1 MTTNPKVQNRRYLEG
16 LDGLR
21 GLAVLSVIFYHIG
34 FPWASGGFLGVVVF
48 FVLSG
53 YLITDIIMTEWEQ
66 RRRIN
71 LKNFWI
77 RRARRL
83 LPAMLAMLVIIIG
96 WVSLFHHH
104 LLEKLQA
111 DALAALLYISNWW
124 YIFHHQSYFDSFQS
138 PSLLTHFW
146 SLAVEEQYYL
156 FWPLLLT
163 FGLRF
168 ISKRSILFITLTL
181 IGISSL
187 TMAIL
192 YEPGSDPSRVYYGT
206 DTRAFSLLIGS
217 ALALVWPSQKL
228 AAKVPLALRLV
239 LNLIGTIALVVI
251 LLMVGLTNQY
261 DPFLYRGGM
270 VLLSIASMLL
280 VAVLVHPANSISRV
294 FNFKPLRWIGVRS
307 YGIYLW
313 QYPVL
318 ILTSPAI
325 NTTGISIGRVIFQ
338 LTCII
343 VLASLS
349 WKFIENPIRR
359 EGLKKT
365 WRRIATKKSVLN
377 RLIIRRWIVLGGGV
391 LIILFSFIA
400 IHNVTIAKT
409 DKKEET
415 HAAIKEDRSNNQLK
429 IEQKKKE
436 PPSPDVHSKKEELT
450 KPDGENKLTQTE
462 PSVEKNETVTAIG
475 DSILLDVAPYLT
487 EYFPSIN
494 MDGKVGR
501 QMSQAVNI
509 VKKMKQDGTLGD
521 TVIIELGTN
530 GPFTKNQLISMIEL
544 IGNDR
549 EIIFINT
556 RVPRPWETDVN
567 NTLKEVTEKFDNT
580 TLVNWYAASA
590 GHNEYFS
597 PDGVHLNVKGAKA
610 YAALVAKSVGK

>member
-1 MTTNPKVQNRRYLEG
+1 MANSTVQNRRYLVG

-53 YLITDIIMTEWEQ
+53 YLITDLIMTEWEQ
-66 RRRIN
+66 RGRID

-96 WVSLFHHH
+96 WVSLFLPQ
-104 LLEKLQA
+104 LLETLQA

-168 ISKRSILFITLTL
+168 ISKRSILFITLT
-181 IGISSL
+181 IAGISAL

-217 ALALVWPSQKL
+217 ALALIWPSQKL
-228 AAKVPLALRLV
+228 AAKVQLPLRFV
-239 LNLIGTIALVVI
+239 LNLVGTIALVVI

-261 DPFLYRGGM
+261 EPFLYRGGM
-270 VLLSIASMLL
+270 VLLSIAAMLL

-294 FNFKPLRWIGVRS
+294 INFKPLRWLGVRS

-318 ILTSPAI
+318 VLTSPAI

-343 VLASLS
+343 VLSSLS
-349 WKFIENPIRR
+349 WKFIENPIRQG
-359 EGLKKT
+359 GLKKT
-365 WRRIATKKSVLN
+365 WRRIAMKKSVHN
-377 RLIIRRWIVLGGGV
+377 RFIFRRWIVLGGGM
-391 LIILFSFIA
+391 LIMLVSFLA
-400 IHNVTIAKT
+400 IYNVAIAKT

-436 PPSPDVHSKKEELT
+436 PPSPDVHPKEEELT
-450 KPDGENKLTQTE
+450 KPDGENKLPQTE
-462 PSVEKNETVTAIG
+462 PSIEKNERVTAIG

-487 EYFPSIN
+487 EYFPFIN

-501 QMSQAVNI
+501 QMFQAVEI
-509 VKKMKQDGTLGD
+509 VKKMKKEGTLGD
-521 TVIIELGTN
+521 TVIIELGSN
-530 GPFTKNQLISMIEL
+530 GAFNKNELISMIKL

-556 RVPRPWETDVN
+556 RVPRPWETEVN
-567 NTLKEVTEKFDNT
+567 NALKEVTEKYTNT

-597 PDGVHLNVKGAKA
+597 PDGVHLNEKGAKA

>member
-1 MTTNPKVQNRRYLEG
+1 MANSTVQNRRYLVG

-53 YLITDIIMTEWEQ
+53 YLITDLIMTEWEQ
-66 RRRIN
+66 RGRID

-96 WVSLFHHH
+96 WVSLFLPH
-104 LLEKLQA
+104 LLETLQA

-168 ISKRSILFITLTL
+168 ISKRSILFITLT
-181 IGISSL
+181 IAGISAL

-217 ALALVWPSQKL
+217 ALALIWPSQKL
-228 AAKVPLALRLV
+228 AAKVPLPLRLV
-239 LNLIGTIALVVI
+239 LNLVGTIALVVI

-261 DPFLYRGGM
+261 EPFLYRGGM
-270 VLLSIASMLL
+270 VLLSIAAMLL

-294 FNFKPLRWIGVRS
+294 FNFKPLRWLGIRS

-313 QYPVL
+313 QYPILVL
-318 ILTSPAI
+318 TTPAI
-325 NTTGISIGRVIFQ
+325 NTTGISIARVIFQ

-343 VLASLS
+343 VLSSLS
-349 WKFIENPIRR
+349 WKFIENPIRQG
-359 EGLKKT
+359 GLKKT
-365 WRRIATKKSVLN
+365 WRRIAMKKSVHN
-377 RLIIRRWIVLGGGV
+377 RFIFRRWIVLGGGM
-391 LIILFSFIA
+391 LIMLVSFLA
-400 IHNVTIAKT
+400 IYNVTFAKT

-436 PPSPDVHSKKEELT
+436 PTSPDVHPKEEELT
-450 KPDGENKLTQTE
+450 KPDGENKLPQTE
-462 PSVEKNETVTAIG
+462 PSIEKNERVTAIG

-501 QMSQAVNI
+501 QMSQAVEI
-509 VKKMKQDGTLGD
+509 VKKMKKEGTLGD
-521 TVIIELGTN
+521 TVIIELGSN
-530 GPFTKNQLISMIEL
+530 GAFNKNELISMIKL

-556 RVPRPWETDVN
+556 RVPRPWETEVN
-567 NTLKEVTEKFDNT
+567 NALKEVTEKYTNT
-580 TLVNWYAASA
+580 TLVN
-590 GHNEYFS
+590 
-597 PDGVHLNVKGAKA
+597 
-610 YAALVAKSVGK
+610 

>member
-1 MTTNPKVQNRRYLEG
+1 MANSTMQNRRYLVG

-53 YLITDIIMTEWEQ
+53 YLITDLIMTEWEQ
-66 RRRIN
+66 RGRID

-96 WVSLFHHH
+96 WVSLFLPH
-104 LLEKLQA
+104 LLETLQA

-163 FGLRF
+163 FGLRL

-181 IGISSL
+181 IGISAL

-217 ALALVWPSQKL
+217 ALALIWPSQKL
-228 AAKVPLALRLV
+228 AAKVPLPLRLV
-239 LNLIGTIALVVI
+239 LNLVGTIALVVI

-261 DPFLYRGGM
+261 EPFLYRGGM
-270 VLLSIASMLL
+270 VLLSIAAMLL

-294 FNFKPLRWIGVRS
+294 FNFKPLRWLGIRS

-313 QYPVL
+313 QYPILVL
-318 ILTSPAI
+318 TTPAI
-325 NTTGISIGRVIFQ
+325 NTTGISIARVIFQ

-343 VLASLS
+343 VLSSLS
-349 WKFIENPIRR
+349 WKFIENPIRQG
-359 EGLKKT
+359 GLKKT
-365 WRRIATKKSVLN
+365 WRRIAMKKSVHN
-377 RLIIRRWIVLGGGV
+377 RFIFRRLIVLGGGM
-391 LIILFSFIA
+391 LIMLVSFLA
-400 IHNVTIAKT
+400 IYNVTFAKT

-436 PPSPDVHSKKEELT
+436 PPSPDVLPKEEELT
-450 KPDGENKLTQTE
+450 KPDGENKLPQTE
-462 PSVEKNETVTAIG
+462 PSIEKNERVTAIG

-501 QMSQAVNI
+501 QMSQAVEI
-509 VKKMKQDGTLGD
+509 VNKMKKEGTLGD
-521 TVIIELGTN
+521 TVIIELGSN
-530 GPFTKNQLISMIEL
+530 GAFNKNELISMIKL

-556 RVPRPWETDVN
+556 RVPRPWETEVN
-567 NTLKEVTEKFDNT
+567 NALKEVTEKYTNT

-597 PDGVHLNVKGAKA
+597 PDGVHLNEKGAKV

>member
-1 MTTNPKVQNRRYLEG
+1 MANSTVQNRRYLVG

-53 YLITDIIMTEWEQ
+53 YLITDLIMTEWEQ
-66 RRRIN
+66 RGRID

-96 WVSLFHHH
+96 WVSLFLPH
-104 LLEKLQA
+104 LLETLQA

-163 FGLRF
+163 FGLHF
-168 ISKRSILFITLTL
+168 ISKRSILFITLT
-181 IGISSL
+181 IAGISAL

-217 ALALVWPSQKL
+217 VLAL
-228 AAKVPLALRLV
+228 
-239 LNLIGTIALVVI
+239 II
-251 LLMVGLTNQY
+251 
-261 DPFLYRGGM
+261 
-270 VLLSIASMLL
+270 LL

-294 FNFKPLRWIGVRS
+294 FNFKPLRWLGIRS

-313 QYPVL
+313 QYPILVL
-318 ILTSPAI
+318 TTPAI
-325 NTTGISIGRVIFQ
+325 NTTGISIARVIFQ

-343 VLASLS
+343 VLSSLS
-349 WKFIENPIRR
+349 WKFIENPIRHG
-359 EGLKKT
+359 GLKKT
-365 WRRIATKKSVLN
+365 WRRIAMKKSVHN
-377 RLIIRRWIVLGGGV
+377 RFIFRRWIVLGGGM
-391 LIILFSFIA
+391 LIMLVSFLA
-400 IHNVTIAKT
+400 IYNVTFAKT

-436 PPSPDVHSKKEELT
+436 PPSPDVHPKEEELT
-450 KPDGENKLTQTE
+450 KPDGENKLPQTE
-462 PSVEKNETVTAIG
+462 PSIEKNERVTAIG
-475 DSILLDVAPYLT
+475 DSILLDVAPYLA

-501 QMSQAVNI
+501 QMSQAVEI
-509 VKKMKQDGTLGD
+509 VKKMKKEGTLGD
-521 TVIIELGTN
+521 TVIIELGSN
-530 GPFTKNQLISMIEL
+530 GAFNKNELISMIKL

-556 RVPRPWETDVN
+556 RVPRPWETEVN
-567 NTLKEVTEKFDNT
+567 NALKEVTEKYTNT

-597 PDGVHLNVKGAKA
+597 PDGVHLNAKGAKV

>member
-1 MTTNPKVQNRRYLEG
+1 M
-16 LDGLR
+16 
-21 GLAVLSVIFYHIG
+21 LSVIFYHIG
-34 FPWASGGFLGVVVF
+34 FPWATGGFLGVVVF

-66 RRRIN
+66 RRRID

-83 LPAMLAMLVIIIG
+83 LPAMLAMLVITIG
-96 WVSLFHHH
+96 WVNLFHHH

-181 IGISSL
+181 ASISAL

-192 YEPGSDPSRVYYGT
+192 YQPGSDPSRVYYGT

-217 ALALVWPSQKL
+217 ALALIWPSQKL
-228 AAKVPLALRLV
+228 AAKVPSPLRLV
-239 LNLIGTIALVVI
+239 LNLVGTIALVVI
-251 LLMVGLTNQY
+251 LLMVRLTNQY

-270 VLLSIASMLL
+270 VLLSIATMLF
-280 VAVLVHPANSISRV
+280 VAVLVHPANSISKLLNV
-294 FNFKPLRWIGVRS
+294 KPLKWLGDRS

-313 QYPVL
+313 HYPVL
-318 ILTSPAI
+318 VLTSPAI
-325 NTTGISIGRVIFQ
+325 NTTGISIGRVLFQ

-343 VLASLS
+343 GLS
-349 WKFIENPIRR
+349 ALSYKFIENPLRQG
-359 EGLKKT
+359 GLKQT
-365 WRRIATKKSVLN
+365 WRKIATKKSVHN
-377 RLIIRRWIVLGGGV
+377 RFIFRRWIVLGGGV
-391 LIILFSFIA
+391 LIMLVSFLA
-400 IHNVTIAKT
+400 IYNVTNAKT

-415 HAAIKEDRSNNQLK
+415 HDVIKEDRSNNQLK

-436 PPSPDVHSKKEELT
+436 PPSPTVHPKEEELT
-450 KPDGENKLTQTE
+450 KPDGENKLPQTD
-462 PSVEKNETVTAIG
+462 SSIEKNEKVTAIG
-475 DSILLDVAPYLT
+475 DSILLDVAYFLT
-487 EYFPSIN
+487 EYFPSLHA
-494 MDGKVGR
+494 DGKVGR
-501 QMSQAVNI
+501 QMSQAVQV
-509 VKKMKQDGTLGD
+509 VKKMKQEGTLGD

-530 GPFTKNQLISMIEL
+530 GPFNKNQLISMIEL
-544 IGNDR
+544 IGHDR
-549 EIIFINT
+549 KIIFINT
-556 RVPRPWETDVN
+556 RVPRPWETVVN
-567 NTLKEVTEKFDNT
+567 NALKEVTTKFANT

-597 PDGVHLNVKGAKA
+597 PDGVHLNAKGAKA
-610 YAALVAKSVGK
+610 YAALVAKAFGK

>member
-1 MTTNPKVQNRRYLEG
+1 MANSTVQNRRYLVG

-53 YLITDIIMTEWEQ
+53 YLITDLIMTEWEQ
-66 RRRIN
+66 RGRID

-96 WVSLFHHH
+96 WVSLFLPH
-104 LLEKLQA
+104 LLETLQA

-124 YIFHHQSYFDSFQS
+124 YIFHHQSYFDNFQS

-163 FGLRF
+163 FGLRL

-181 IGISSL
+181 IGISAL

-217 ALALVWPSQKL
+217 ALALIWPSQKL
-228 AAKVPLALRLV
+228 AAKVPLPLRLV
-239 LNLIGTIALVVI
+239 LNLVGTIALVVI

-261 DPFLYRGGM
+261 EPFLYRGGM
-270 VLLSIASMLL
+270 VLLSIAAMLL

-294 FNFKPLRWIGVRS
+294 FNFKPLRWLGIRS

-313 QYPVL
+313 QYPILVL
-318 ILTSPAI
+318 TTPAI
-325 NTTGISIGRVIFQ
+325 NTTGISIARVIFQ

-343 VLASLS
+343 VLSSLS
-349 WKFIENPIRR
+349 WKFIENPIRQG
-359 EGLKKT
+359 GLKKT
-365 WRRIATKKSVLN
+365 WRRIAMKKSVHN
-377 RLIIRRWIVLGGGV
+377 RFIFRRWIVLGGGM
-391 LIILFSFIA
+391 LIMLVSFLA
-400 IHNVTIAKT
+400 IYNVTFAKT

-436 PPSPDVHSKKEELT
+436 PPSPDVHPKEEELT
-450 KPDGENKLTQTE
+450 KPEGENKLPQTE
-462 PSVEKNETVTAIG
+462 PSIEKNERVTAIG

-501 QMSQAVNI
+501 QMSQAVEI
-509 VKKMKQDGTLGD
+509 VNKMKKEGTLGD
-521 TVIIELGTN
+521 TVFIELGSN
-530 GPFTKNQLISMIEL
+530 GAFNKNELISMIKL

-556 RVPRPWETDVN
+556 RVPRPWETEVN
-567 NTLKEVTEKFDNT
+567 NALKEVTEKYNNT

-597 PDGVHLNVKGAKA
+597 PDGVHLNEKGAKV

>member
-83 LPAMLAMLVIIIG
+83 LPAMLTMLVIIIG

-146 SLAVEEQYYL
+146 SLAVEEQFYL
-156 FWPLLLT
+156 FWPLLLA

-181 IGISSL
+181 IGISAL

-217 ALALVWPSQKL
+217 ALALIWPSQKL

-294 FNFKPLRWIGVRS
+294 FNFKPLRWIGIRS

-349 WKFIENPIRR
+349 WKFIENPIRLY
-359 EGLKKT
+359 GLKET
-365 WRRIATKKSVLN
+365 WRRIATKKSFHN
-377 RLIIRRWIVLGGGV
+377 RFIIRRWIVLGGGV
-391 LIILFSFIA
+391 LIILVSFIA

-415 HAAIKEDRSNNQLK
+415 HAAIKEDRSNNQLE

-450 KPDGENKLTQTE
+450 KPDGENKLPQTE
-462 PSVEKNETVTAIG
+462 PSSEKNETVTAIG

-487 EYFPSIN
+487 EYFPSLN
-494 MDGKVGR
+494 ADGKVGR
-501 QMSQAVNI
+501 QMSQALDV
-509 VKKMKQDGTLGD
+509 VKRMKQEGTLGD

-530 GPFTKNQLISMIEL
+530 GPFTENQLISMIEL
-544 IGNDR
+544 IGNNR
-549 EIIFINT
+549 KIIFINT
-556 RVPRPWETDVN
+556 RVPRPWETEVN

-597 PDGVHLNVKGAKA
+597 PDGVHLNEKGAKA
-610 YAALVAKSVGK
+610 YAELVAKSVGK

>member
-1 MTTNPKVQNRRYLEG
+1 MANPTVQNRRYLVG

-21 GLAVLSVIFYHIG
+21 GFAVLSVIFYHIG

-53 YLITDIIMTEWEQ
+53 YLITDLIMTEWEQ
-66 RRRIN
+66 RRRID

-104 LLEKLQA
+104 LLETLQA

-124 YIFHHQSYFDSFQS
+124 YIFHHQSYFNSFQS

-168 ISKRSILFITLTL
+168 ISKRSILFITL
-181 IGISSL
+181 IIAGISAL

-192 YEPGSDPSRVYYGT
+192 YHPGLDPSRVYYGT

-217 ALALVWPSQKL
+217 ALALIWPSQKL
-228 AAKVPLALRLV
+228 AANVPSPLRLV
-239 LNLIGTIALVVI
+239 LNLVGTIALVGI

-261 DPFLYRGGM
+261 EPFLYRGGM

-294 FNFKPLRWIGVRS
+294 FNFKPLRWLGIRS

-318 ILTSPAI
+318 VLTTPAI

-343 VLASLS
+343 GLASLS
-349 WKFIENPIRR
+349 WKFIENPIRQR
-359 EGLKKT
+359 GLKKT
-365 WRRIATKKSVLN
+365 WRRIATKKLFLN
-377 RLIIRRWIVLGGGV
+377 RVVFRRWIALGGGV
-391 LIILFSFIA
+391 LIMLFSFLA
-400 IHNVTIAKT
+400 IYNVTIAKT
-409 DKKEET
+409 DKKDET

-429 IEQKKKE
+429 IEQKKNK
-436 PPSPDVHSKKEELT
+436 PPSPAVHPKEEELT
-450 KPDGENKLTQTE
+450 KPDGEKKLTQTE
-462 PSVEKNETVTAIG
+462 PSVEKNEMVTAIG

-501 QMSQAVNI
+501 QMSQAVDV
-509 VKKMKQDGTLGD
+509 VKKMKKEGTLGD

-530 GPFTKNQLISMIEL
+530 GPFNMNQLISMIEL

-549 EIIFINT
+549 KIIFINT
-556 RVPRPWETDVN
+556 RVQRPWETEVN
-567 NTLKEVTEKFDNT
+567 NNLKEVTEKYSNT
-580 TLVNWYAASA
+580 TPVNWYAASA

-597 PDGVHLNVKGAKA
+597 SDGVHLNAKGAKV
-610 YAALVAKSVGK
+610 YAALVAKSVGT

>member
-1 MTTNPKVQNRRYLEG
+1 MTTNPKAQNRRYLVG

-66 RRRIN
+66 QRRFD

-168 ISKRSILFITLTL
+168 ISKRSFLFITLTL
-181 IGISSL
+181 IGISAL

-217 ALALVWPSQKL
+217 ALALIWPSQKL
-228 AAKVPLALRLV
+228 AVKVPLALRLV
-239 LNLIGTIALVVI
+239 LNLVGSIALVVI
-251 LLMVGLTNQY
+251 LLMVGRTNQY

-270 VLLSIASMLL
+270 VLLSIAAMLL
-280 VAVLVHPANSISRV
+280 VAVLVHPANSISKV
-294 FNFKPLRWIGVRS
+294 FNFKPLRWLGIRS

-318 ILTSPAI
+318 VLTTPAI
-325 NTTGISIGRVIFQ
+325 NTTGISITRVIFQ
-338 LTCII
+338 LICII
-343 VLASLS
+343 GLASLS
-349 WKFIENPIRR
+349 WKFIENPIRQR
-359 EGLKKT
+359 GLKET
-365 WRRIATKKSVLN
+365 WRRLATKKSLLN
-377 RLIIRRWIVLGGGV
+377 RVVFRRWIVLGGGV
-391 LIILFSFIA
+391 LIMLFSFLA
-400 IHNVTIAKT
+400 IYNVTIAKT

-415 HAAIKEDRSNNQLK
+415 HAVIKEDRSNNHLK

-450 KPDGENKLTQTE
+450 KPDGENKLPQTE
-462 PSVEKNETVTAIG
+462 PSVKKNETVTAIG
-475 DSILLDVAPYLT
+475 DSILLDIAPYLT
-487 EYFPSIN
+487 EYFPSLN
-494 MDGKVGR
+494 ADGKVGR
-501 QMSQAVNI
+501 QMSQALDI
-509 VKKMKQDGTLGD
+509 VKKMKQQGTLGD

-530 GPFTKNQLISMIEL
+530 GPFTENQLISMIEL

-549 EIIFINT
+549 NIIFINT
-556 RVPRPWETDVN
+556 RVPRPWETEVN
-567 NTLKEVTEKFDNT
+567 NTLKEVTEQFPNT

-597 PDGVHLNVKGAKA
+597 PDGVHLNEKGAKA